1 MAILA
6 GGAGDVSPAK
16 IDPAGRGCPRAPQA
30 GMPVLRY
37 PHEKFLARETGT
49 IVVFVVGLCRRRA
62 DQLDWRTQLF
72 CSKQPSQNGEGR

>member
-6 GGAGDVSPAK
+6 GDAGDVSPAK

-30 GMPVLRY
+30 GKPVLRY